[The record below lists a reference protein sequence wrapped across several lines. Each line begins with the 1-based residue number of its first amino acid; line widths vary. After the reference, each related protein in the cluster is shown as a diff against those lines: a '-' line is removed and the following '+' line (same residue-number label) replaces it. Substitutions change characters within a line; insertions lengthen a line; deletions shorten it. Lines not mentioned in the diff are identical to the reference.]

1 MATVTRSSTPEL
13 ARAGTPGSA
22 EWMVVD
28 GWEGVLL
35 ALAEVDERADA
46 VKADLSGRL
55 DALSDR
61 ISEAFA
67 TLAVGTRREVG
78 AGRGRCARIAPLSL
92 TELREGMGAISSAE
106 ASLSNGVRDRLA
118 RSPEARSAPAANMP
132 APG

>member
-1 MATVTRSSTPEL
+1 
-13 ARAGTPGSA
+13 
-22 EWMVVD
+22 MVVD

-61 ISEAFA
+61 ISEASA